1 VDAVGAGK
9 GAAGTGVG
17 LVGDGSVG
25 IRDYAEA
32 DEAAWLACWGQVV
45 VTSHA
50 WGLAYQK
57 KPRYERTAVD
67 LVAVEG
73 KLPNLIIG
81 FIDIEI
87 ENDPAEL
94 GFLRDSRCGFV
105 WELGLLPGFRGRGLG
120 RALIEAAAE
129 RLRGHG
135 LQRMEFWS
143 MDEGAQRFYERL
155 GMAEMNRHWRFWARP
170 AAGSPPLAADVT
182 AGLPPWT
189 LGVNTAGI
197 PSLRVE
203 LVHATASVADWP
215 RVSREC
221 PVIQTPPHEPHLCRG
236 FDYRF

>member
-1 VDAVGAGK
+1 MDAVGART

-32 DEAAWLACWGQVV
+32 DEAAWLACWGQVA

-57 KPRYERTAVD
+57 KPGYERTAVE

-73 KLPNLIIG
+73 NPPNLIIG

-94 GFLRDSRCGFV
+94 GFLQDSRCGFV

-135 LQRMEFWS
+135 LRRMEFWS

-155 GMAEMNRHWRFWARP
+155 GMAEMNRHWRFWAR
-170 AAGSPPLAADVT
+170 
-182 AGLPPWT
+182 AGLPPST

-221 PVIQTPPHEPHLCRG
+221 PVIETPPHEPHLCRG